1 MCKVELRNNLQIS
14 PDLKAIIFIPILLD
28 IWCGIWGLVTQRGY
42 IPMFGNRLWT
52 FWGSAAKIRG
62 VQSNHLGALTVTNNG
77 TLPDIPIETIAE
89 TPNYTIWTADEPD
102 DEKTFH
108 LELGPVT
115 AHFFTEEWQ
124 EFVELIREAAKETQ
138 GADGQEDEEDKED
151 EATEVE
157 LDWGTLYFVKDE
169 WQEFLQLIEQ
179 V

>member
-1 MCKVELRNNLQIS
+1 M
-14 PDLKAIIFIPILLD
+14 
-28 IWCGIWGLVTQRGY
+28 
-42 IPMFGNRLWT
+42 
-52 FWGSAAKIRG
+52 
-62 VQSNHLGALTVTNNG
+62 TNNG
-77 TLPDIPIETIAE
+77 TMPDIPIETIAE

-102 DEKTFH
+102 DEKTYH

-115 AHFFTEEWQ
+115 VHFFTEEWK
-124 EFVELIREAAKETQ
+124 EFVELIREAAKETKD
-138 GADGQEDEEDKED
+138 GDVPADDED